1 MRVFVTGASGHVGSA
16 VVPELLN
23 AGHQVVGLTRSD
35 ASAKLVADWGAEVRR
50 GDLEDLNGLREAA
63 AEADGVIHLA
73 FRNDLMRA
81 GDMENAAAADLAA
94 LRALTEPLIGTGKPL
109 VGTSGTLMLVQLGLD
124 RPATE
129 EDSLPG
135 GYRVDAENMIIA
147 LADQGVRTSVVRLP
161 PTNHSALDTHGFISV
176 IIASAR
182 QAGRSAYVGDGA
194 NRWPSVHT
202 LDTAALY
209 RLAVENAPGGSRLH
223 SVGDE
228 GVPFREIAETVGRRL
243 GLPTESITAER
254 ASDHF
259 GFLAQ
264 FVTLDNPTSSAIT
277 RRLLGWHPA
286 HPGLIADLGEE
297 DHYFAQ

>member
-1 MRVFVTGASGHVGSA
+1 MRVFVTGASGHIGSA
-16 VVPELLN
+16 VVPELLK
-23 AGHQVVGLTRSD
+23 AGHRVVGLARSD
-35 ASAKLVADWGAEVRR
+35 ASAKAVAAWGAEVRR
-50 GDLEDLNGLREAA
+50 GDLEDLDGLREAA
-63 AEADGVIHLA
+63 ASADGIIHLA
-73 FRNDLMRA
+73 FRHDLMRA
-81 GDMENAAAADLAA
+81 GDMENAAATDLAA

-109 VGTSGTLMLVQLGLD
+109 VGTSGTLMLTLLGLD

-129 EDSLPG
+129 EDWLPG

-147 LADQGVRTSVVRLP
+147 WAGQGVRTSVVRLP
-161 PTNHSALDTHGFISV
+161 PTNHSTLDTHGFISV
-176 IIASAR
+176 IISSAR
-182 QAGRSAYVGDGA
+182 KAGRSVYVGDGA

-202 LDTAALY
+202 LDTATLY
-209 RLAVENAPGGSRLH
+209 RLAVESAPGGSRLH

-243 GLPTESITAER
+243 GLPTESITTEQ
-254 ASDHF
+254 ASEHF

-277 RRLLGWHPA
+277 QRRLGWRPA
-286 HPGLIADLGEE
+286 HPGLIADLEE